1 MTTGKAREFFSAWRS
16 FFSFSD
22 PFRDRMCR
30 LGEKSRRTVRRAPQN
45 ERSRTG
51 GPRLRFGNRSAPDGK
66 VTKIKRIS
74 KSDHGRSSA
83 VSGRTI
89 RIGPPEDS
97 ATRVLRLRQAGRH
110 GAEAKSTDRFFCMR
124 MQFKGRFMTRK
135 KQSCA
140 IFVIGSTRNPE
151 IERSG
156 AKHFRPEPQSRRNR
170 HPQEKTEQ
178 AWQP

>member
-1 MTTGKAREFFSAWRS
+1 
-16 FFSFSD
+16 
-22 PFRDRMCR
+22 MCR

-51 GPRLRFGNRSAPDGK
+51 GPRLRFGSRCGRAALEGK

-110 GAEAKSTDRFFCMR
+110 GAEAKSTDRIFCR
-124 MQFKGRFMTRK
+124 HMQFKGRFMTRK

-156 AKHFRPEPQSRRNR
+156 AKHFRPEPRPRRNR

-178 AWQP
+178 TWQP

>member
-1 MTTGKAREFFSAWRS
+1 
-16 FFSFSD
+16 
-22 PFRDRMCR
+22 MCR

-51 GPRLRFGNRSAPDGK
+51 GPRLRFGSRCGRAALEGK

-97 ATRVLRLRQAGRH
+97 ATAFSGSGKRADTGPRQNRPTA
-110 GAEAKSTDRFFCMR
+110 FFCR
-124 MQFKGRFMTRK
+124 HMQFKGRFMTRK

-140 IFVIGSTRNPE
+140 IFVIGSTRNPK

-156 AKHFRPEPQSRRNR
+156 AKHFRPEPRPRRNR

>member
-1 MTTGKAREFFSAWRS
+1 
-16 FFSFSD
+16 
-22 PFRDRMCR
+22 MCR

-51 GPRLRFGNRSAPDGK
+51 GPRLRFGSRCGRAALEGK

-140 IFVIGSTRNPE
+140 IFVIGSTRNPK